1 MKLLLLQELKRKI
14 RYKEMS
20 RKESKAFKKSLH
32 RDVDTRK
39 VINKIMQKRINN
51 MYDEIYKGTKYTGR
65 YINVQR

>member
-1 MKLLLLQELKRKI
+1 
-14 RYKEMS
+14 MS